1 LVNAEKRLAALTVE
15 LDDIRQQLDARH
27 GTG

>member
-1 LVNAEKRLAALTVE
+1 LANAEKRLAALTVE

-27 GTG
+27 GAG